1 MLLLNSDDEEED
13 AEMSTQPTTVPE
25 VIVTVRGQASNKFEL
40 FERYLSFLSST
51 DQDLNEVLCGYFSK
65 VFTVL
70 VSAKTKEVFTYIYT
84 HPVIF
89 DHLLTHSYQ
98 KSISEILIRLLNT
111 QENLFNENSIAY
123 SEVNSIR
130 TSYVHKLIQK
140 FNNEEKGLEE
150 HMNVCQIL
158 CEIADYKVLY
168 TEMLS

>member
-1 MLLLNSDDEEED
+1 MLLDSDDDEE
-13 AEMSTQPTTVPE
+13 AEMSTQPTTLPE
-25 VIVTVRGQASNKFEL
+25 VIVTVRSHSSNKFEL
-40 FERYLSFLSST
+40 FERYLSFLNT
-51 DQDLNEVLCGYFSK
+51 DSDLNEVLCGYFSK

-84 HPVIF
+84 HPLIF
-89 DHLLTHSYQ
+89 DHLLTHSHQ

-140 FNNEEKGLEE
+140 FKNEEEGIE
-150 HMNVCQIL
+150 
-158 CEIADYKVLY
+158 
-168 TEMLS
+168 